1 MLLTTLPIKE
11 MIRWIEEKLMDET
24 LFEWFLFTYVV
35 YIVFQICALERGQ
48 KVLHRGIMGIIIIN
62 FLSIMSICM
71 EDVCGVSFC
80 HRCWDQIVPTRIV
93 QPVITYM
100 AGNS

>member
-1 MLLTTLPIKE
+1 MNRGKAGW
-11 MIRWIEEKLMDET
+11 MKH
-24 LFEWFLFTYVV
+24 FLNDSCFTYVV
-35 YIVFQICALERGQ
+35 YSISAVFQICAPERGQ
-48 KVLHRGIMGIIIIN
+48 KVLHRGIVGTFIIN
-62 FLSIMSICM
+62 LLSIMSICM
-71 EDVCGVSFC
+71 EDVCGVSLC

>member
-1 MLLTTLPIKE
+1 
-11 MIRWIEEKLMDET
+11 MDET
-24 LFEWFLFTYVV
+24 LFEWFLSNLYCV
-35 YIVFQICALERGQ
+35 YSISAVFQICALERGH
-48 KVLHRGIMGIIIIN
+48 KVLHRGIVGIFIIN
-62 FLSIMSICM
+62 FLSIISISM